1 MNKLDFLSEYNSKL
15 IEKMEKFL
23 WVFICDLR
31 FNFEVLYW
39 IVYYEELKFDDEDE
53 DEEDEDEDNEKE
65 DDEYELLEF
74 LDGKRFFEEDC

>member
-53 DEEDEDEDNEKE
+53 DEYEDNEKE